1 MSIERRDKHLS
12 ASINIS
18 FAIVV
23 VASLLV
29 ATLAIVVTNS
39 IKDMMVFAQPGYPS
53 DGGKYK
59 FGTISSVQLDK
70 NGKPEWILS
79 GHWKSNL
86 LNALSRS
93 TSGQGNTSFTPVFDA
108 SIRMVMVNGSGLHSH
123 TITNFNLTKIS
134 SPDKNTK
141 QFNGT
146 VTASMRNGPIS
157 GIPVSIKF
165 IGNDVISIWL
175 DPMKIKNHYGSTP
188 IFGFEANPDR
198 PMLTQGAS
206 TKPLLK

>member
-1 MSIERRDKHLS
+1 MSTT
-12 ASINIS
+12 INIS
-18 FAIVV
+18 FAIVI

-29 ATLAIVVTNS
+29 ATLGVAVFNS
-39 IKDMMVFAQPGYPS
+39 MKGTMIFAQPGYPS
-53 DGGKYK
+53 EVGKYK

-70 NGKPEWILS
+70 TGKPEWILS

-86 LNALSRS
+86 LNAVSNHTGS
-93 TSGQGNTSFTPVFDA
+93 HGNQSFTPVFDA

-123 TITNFNLTKIS
+123 TITNFNLSKIS
-134 SPDKNTK
+134 SPNNNTR

-146 VTASMRNGPIS
+146 VTASMKNGPIT

-165 IGNDVISIWL
+165 LGNDVISIWL

-188 IFGFEANPDR
+188 IFGEINSINR
-198 PMLTQGAS
+198 PMPTRGNIR
-206 TKPLLK
+206 